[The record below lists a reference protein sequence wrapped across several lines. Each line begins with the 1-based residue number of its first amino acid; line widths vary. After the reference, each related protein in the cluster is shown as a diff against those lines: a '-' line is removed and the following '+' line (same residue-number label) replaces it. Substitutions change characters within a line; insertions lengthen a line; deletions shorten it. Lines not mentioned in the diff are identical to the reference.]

1 MKAYRKRRSQEDKR
15 GYNTYEGVQEEEK
28 NAITHE

>member
-15 GYNTYEGVQEEEK
+15 SYNTYEGVQEEQK
-28 NAITHE
+28 NAVTHE

>member
-15 GYNTYEGVQEEEK
+15 SYNTYERVQEEEK
-28 NAITHE
+28 NAVTHE